1 MAKTNKREIYALN
14 VKERQMKELIGL
26 VHEQR
31 QRLIQDIE
39 ETGDSHNILK
49 DGISELNGIMTAL
62 ERAIYFHDKFYE
74 ENKTQITQKRKTIN
88 QKRASLKKP
97 ERRAQNSK
105 NDPQQSP
112 NR

>member
-1 MAKTNKREIYALN
+1 MAKTKQREIYALN

-39 ETGDSHNILK
+39 EMGDSHNLLK
-49 DGISELNGIMTAL
+49 DGITELNGIMKAL

-74 ENKTQITQKRKTIN
+74 ANETQITQKRKT
-88 QKRASLKKP
+88 LKKP

-105 NDPQQSP
+105 TTPTVPQQI
-112 NR
+112 N